1 MNMKDVAIIG
11 VGLHPWGK
19 FPEKPWT
26 AMAKDA
32 VDEAMKDAGVQWKDI
47 GFIVS
52 GSQLWGGRKGIYSG
66 TYTEEVMGNLGIPV
80 VNVNNACA
88 TGGTMLTVAAM
99 AVASGAADIV
109 LAVSSD
115 KSAKGFFPA
124 LPVYH
129 EEPVPSDDTLRWNL
143 GLPNP
148 VYWALEMRKRMIR
161 FGDTEEHLAKV
172 KATMS
177 KHGKLN
183 PKARYQREFTVEEV
197 LNSAMVTDPLRLY
210 EICATSDGAGAAILC
225 SKEKAKQFTSKPI
238 EIIAS
243 ALGSPLYGDP
253 TARIPVVSINPK
265 PGVPVI
271 SESWVAA
278 HRAYDEAG
286 IGPED
291 IDFVELPDNSAW
303 HVLQYIETMDFC
315 KEGEACACLDRG
327 DFAIGGR
334 IPVCPSGG
342 FSSFGEATMAQ
353 GFAQL
358 YEMVLQLRGVC
369 GARQV
374 EGAKV
379 GMSEVYGAAGNNAA
393 VILKK

>member
-1 MNMKDVAIIG
+1 M
-11 VGLHPWGK
+11 
-19 FPEKPWT
+19 
-26 AMAKDA
+26 
-32 VDEAMKDAGVQWKDI
+32 
-47 GFIVS
+47 
-52 GSQLWGGRKGIYSG
+52 
-66 TYTEEVMGNLGIPV
+66 
-80 VNVNNACA
+80 
-88 TGGTMLTVAAM
+88 
-99 AVASGAADIV
+99 
-109 LAVSSD
+109 
-115 KSAKGFFPA
+115 
-124 LPVYH
+124 YH
-129 EEPVPSDDTLRWNL
+129 EEPVPSDDTLRWNM

-148 VYWALEMRKRMIR
+148 VYWALEMRKRMIN

-172 KATMS
+172 KVTMS

-225 SKEKAKQFTSKPI
+225 SMEKAKQFTSKPI
-238 EIIAS
+238 TIIALG
-243 ALGSPLYGDP
+243 LGSPLYGDP

-286 IGPED
+286 VGPED

-315 KEGEACACLDRG
+315 EEGEACACLDRG